1 MNDNK
6 RTLYFMGGTVLAGLL
21 LVGIMYIFNYLQKP
35 KEAESEKTTITTS
48 NHKVLQSKIDNLTID
63 TVNPMVYN
71 SLRAEITTSRDQ
83 KIFTPI
89 IASNLLTSLQQKYEE
104 LSFIKADRIIARD
117 PINEDVLNPILS
129 HLSSIGANSNT
140 INLYKKKVQQIKY
153 YTITLPARVNAFT
166 TQSFTEYNSNIYKSL
181 RDEFE
186 RLPNLDTSLKNRSSI
201 LSMRRICIGKL
212 DAYYQAYVKYDMA
225 TTITNDDFNN

>member
-21 LVGIMYIFNYLQKP
+21 LVGIMYIFNYIQKIEEP
-35 KEAESEKTTITTS
+35 EPGKITLPTS

-83 KIFTPI
+83 KMFPPV
-89 IASNLLTSLQQKYEE
+89 IATNLLTSLQEKYEE

-117 PINEDVLNPILS
+117 PINEDALNSILS
-129 HLSSIGANSNT
+129 HLSSIGANTNR
-140 INLYKKKVQQIKY
+140 INAYKTKIQQIKY
-153 YTITLPARVNAFT
+153 YTVTLPAKVNQFT
-166 TQSFTEYNSNIYKSL
+166 SMSFDDFNANNYNSLKSEL
-181 RDEFE
+181 EN
-186 RLPNLDTSLKNRSSI
+186 LPNLDNSLKNRTSI
-201 LSMRRICIGKL
+201 ISARNNCLNRIKKYNSEYLDYL
-212 DAYYQAYVKYDMA
+212 DAMNVS
-225 TTITNDDFNN
+225 N

>member
-21 LVGIMYIFNYLQKP
+21 LVGIMYIVNFVQKP
-35 KEAESEKTTITTS
+35 KTTETEKITVPTS

-63 TVNPMVYN
+63 TVTPMVYN

-83 KIFTPI
+83 KMFTPI
-89 IASNLLTSLQQKYEE
+89 IATNLLTSLQEKYEE
-104 LSFIKADRIIARD
+104 LSFIKADRIIGRD
-117 PINEDVLNPILS
+117 PINEDALNPILS
-129 HLSSIGANSNT
+129 HLSSIGANSNR

-153 YTITLPARVNAFT
+153 YTITLPAKVNSFIA
-166 TQSFTEYNSNIYKSL
+166 QSFTDYKSNTYKTL

-186 RLPNLDTSLKNRSSI
+186 KLPNLDASLKNRSSI
-201 LSMRRICIGKL
+201 LGMRRICISKL

-225 TTITNDDFNN
+225 TTITNHDFNN